1 MTFPSTYDSTGISM
15 AVYDDILNA
24 LIALAE
30 AWKGES
36 ISTDEEELL
45 GHILR
50 QVSNVT
56 RTCNENIQAIYDS
69 RSVLNATKTNLDH
82 LLALIFP
89 DGRQSAAKSTATI
102 TCTVTKAT
110 TIPAGSTVK
119 TAANVYFVTD
129 DELVFTGAGNDD
141 VDCTCT
147 ENGPNNAAI
156 GEINTIVSSVN
167 GWTTVTNAAAAI
179 PGRVQEKDAEYK
191 ARHTLAVST
200 TGLSD
205 LASLYE
211 AVGAVTGVSDV
222 LAEDDDVDNEVHI
235 VVIGGADA
243 DVAEAIEQNITAG
256 IGTTGSESEVVNN
269 PITGNSKTI
278 YFDRA
283 SEVDCYV
290 RVDVTTDLN
299 FPADGEQ
306 QLKDAIVAL
315 FAEYTIG
322 DDVIYSSLYQPIW
335 GVVGIVTVDI
345 LYLDTSSPP
354 TGTSDLTISTTQKA
368 VIDDGDITINVS

>member
-24 LIALAE
+24 MVALAE
-30 AWKGES
+30 AWKGDS
-36 ISTDEEELL
+36 ISVDEKELL

-50 QVSNVT
+50 QVSNVV
-56 RTCNENIQAIYDS
+56 RTCNENIQDIYDS
-69 RSVLNATKTNLDH
+69 RSVLNAVGTNLDH

-89 DGRQSAAKSTATI
+89 EGRQSAAPSTATV

-110 TIPAGSTVK
+110 TIPAGSLVK
-119 TAANVYFVTD
+119 TEANVYFETD
-129 DELVFTGAGNDD
+129 EELVFVGAGSDD
-141 VDCTCT
+141 VGCTCT

-156 GEINTIVSSVN
+156 GEINTIVSSAP
-167 GWTTVTNAAAAI
+167 GWTVVTNAAAAI
-179 PGRVQEKDAEYK
+179 PGRLQESNAAYK

-205 LASLYE
+205 LASYYE
-211 AVGAVTGVSDV
+211 AVGAVSGVSDV
-222 LAEDDDVDNEVHI
+222 LVEDDDDTNEVYV
-235 VVIGGADA
+235 VVIGGSDA
-243 DVAEAIEQNITAG
+243 DVVDAIGTTLIGG
-256 IGTTGSESEVVNN
+256 IGTTGSESGVFNDPV
-269 PITGNSKTI
+269 TGGSKTV

-283 SEVDCYV
+283 DGVGCYV

-306 QLKDAIVAL
+306 QIKNAIVSL
-315 FAEYTIG
+315 FGELTIG
-322 DDVIYSSLYQPIW
+322 DDVIYTALYRPIW
-335 GVVGIVTVDI
+335 GIAGVVTVDI

-354 TGTSDLTISTTQKA
+354 TGTSNLTISTTQKA
-368 VIDDGDITINVS
+368 IIDEDDITVNVS

>member
-1 MTFPSTYDSTGISM
+1 MTSTYDSTGLM
-15 AVYDDILNA
+15 MDRYADILSD
-24 LIALAE
+24 LIDLAK
-30 AWKGES
+30 AQWGES
-36 ISTDEEELL
+36 VNTEDDELL
-45 GHILR
+45 GHLLR
-50 QVSNVT
+50 NVAYLAGL
-56 RTCNENIQAIYDS
+56 CNEALQDIYDGH
-69 RSVLNATKTNLDH
+69 SVLNAVGSKLDH

-89 DGRQSAAKSTATI
+89 DGRQSAAYSTVTI
-102 TCTVTKAT
+102 TCTVTDAT
-110 TIPAGSTVK
+110 TIPQGSLVK
-119 TAANVYFVTD
+119 TDANVYFATD
-129 DELVFTGAGNDD
+129 EDLVFSGSGSDD
-141 VDCTCT
+141 VDATCT
-147 ENGPNNAAI
+147 VVGANNAAI
-156 GEINTIVSSVN
+156 GEVDTIVSTTYA
-167 GWTTVTNAAAAI
+167 WTTVTNAAAAV
-179 PGRVQEKDAEYK
+179 PGRLQETDAEYRV
-191 ARHTLAVST
+191 RHTLAVST
-200 TGLSD
+200 TGLND

-269 PITGNSKTI
+269 PVTGNSKTI

-290 RVDVTTDLN
+290 RIDVTTDLN

-306 QLKDAIVAL
+306 QLKDAVVAL

-335 GVVGIVTVDI
+335 GIAGIVTVDL

-368 VIDDGDITINVS
+368 VIDEDDITINVS